1 MTGIEFYN
9 YSKQILERDAEF
21 YGVDHLERYFQLTD
35 LREFSILTLEEGSIN
50 QAYAQFAAHLQNGTL
65 IDKIVRFWEK
75 FDFLKNVF
83 CNFNPREVLN
93 RWKNN
98 EAELIEALRYN
109 PDTNPNGLKWTTE
122 KSKKK
127 DAIIKR
133 YVGGMIKAAEY
144 FANKENKQAV
154 IDDLMQHNNNYKEL
168 IEYFM
173 SKVSG
178 MSIALVCDFLKE
190 FAYEFD
196 LPKPD
201 VHLMDTMAKLTG
213 CSRKDYENKKNGYYK
228 CIDDFNKLLNEIRA
242 GGIEISAYNLDR
254 MIWMNCA
261 EPSRRYFLD
270 RDKSFNAK
278 DKYLSF

>member
-1 MTGIEFYN
+1 MNGIQFYN
-9 YSKQILERDAEF
+9 YSKNILERDANF

-35 LREFSILTLEEGSIN
+35 LRDGRINSLGAGTIN

-65 IDKIVRFWEK
+65 IDKIVKFWKK
-75 FDFLKNVF
+75 FDFLKEVF
-83 CNFNPREVLN
+83 CNFDPNAVLASW
-93 RWKNN
+93 RGN
-98 EAELIEALRYN
+98 EEALVEALRYN
-109 PDTNPNGLKWTTE
+109 EITNPNGLKWTTE
-122 KSKKK
+122 KSKNK

-133 YVGGMIKAAEY
+133 FVGGMIKGAEY
-144 FANKENKQAV
+144 FATKRNKQEV
-154 IDDLMQHNNNYKEL
+154 IDDLMEHNTNYKEL

-173 SKVSG
+173 SKVKG
-178 MSIALVCDFLKE
+178 MNIALVCDFLKE

-213 CSRKDYENKKNGYYK
+213 CERKDYENKKNGYYK
-228 CIDDFNKLLNEIRA
+228 CIDDFLKLLKEIRD

-261 EPSRRYFLD
+261 EPGRRYFLD
-270 RDKSFNAK
+270 EDKSFNAK
-278 DKYLSF
+278 DRYLDF

>member
-1 MTGIEFYN
+1 MNAIEFYN

-21 YGVDHLERYFQLTD
+21 YGVDNLDRYFQLTD
-35 LREFSILTLEEGSIN
+35 LRDGRINSLGEGTIQ

-65 IDKIVRFWEK
+65 IDKIVKFWKK
-75 FDFLKNVF
+75 FDFLKDVF
-83 CNFNPREVLN
+83 CGFNPSAVLASWQGRED
-93 RWKNN
+93 
-98 EAELIEALRYN
+98 ELVEALRYN
-109 PDTNPNGLKWTTE
+109 EVTNPNGLKWTTE

-133 YVGGMIKAAEY
+133 FVGGMIKGAEY
-144 FANKENKQAV
+144 FASKANKQEV

-178 MSIALVCDFLKE
+178 MNIALVCDFLKE

-213 CSRKDYENKKNGYYK
+213 CQRKDYENKKDGYYK
-228 CIDDFNKLLNEIRA
+228 CMEDFNKLLNEIRA

-270 RDKSFNAK
+270 EDRNFGAK
-278 DKYLSF
+278 ERYLNF